1 MDSLPPSHEELRELL
16 INSPYFIWPEFSAM
30 PLNCFDLTS
39 ALLTF
44 PGDISKSRSKP
55 FADCADYRF
64 DINDLNTCPR
74 MDTFFERERW
84 NDDSTHI
91 WWFLGKLQWACSPGS
106 ISNFSITQGFFST
119 YVYVERIQNM
129 PGINDVRE
137 PTQLKASLERILTS
151 RRDSG
156 ICKAGSETSIF
167 EKVVDGRNWIIGREF
182 NLCNF
187 PVYNMVSAI
196 DHRTAISI
204 VADLDNCWFEGE
216 TIPEEV
222 EQKHLASLWD
232 YLSHINVHPAGSNY
246 VEAGTIF
253 REAPGQAEKSD
264 DEKFEW

>member
-1 MDSLPPSHEELRELL
+1 MNFLPPSHEEIRDLL
-16 INSPYFIWPEFSAM
+16 INSPNFIWPEFAAM
-30 PLNCFDLTS
+30 PLNCFDLTA

-44 PGDISKSRSKP
+44 PGDIAKSRNKP
-55 FADCADYRF
+55 FSDCANFRF

-74 MDTFFERERW
+74 MDSYFEKERW
-84 NDDSTHI
+84 NEDSTHI
-91 WWFLGKLQWACSPGS
+91 WWFLGKLQWACSPG
-106 ISNFSITQGFFST
+106 IIRDFSITQGFFSV

-129 PGINDVRE
+129 PSIKDVQQPLELR
-137 PTQLKASLERILTS
+137 TSLEKVLAS
-151 RRDSG
+151 RKESG
-156 ICKAGSETSIF
+156 LCKTGSDTSIF
-167 EKVVDGRNWIIGREF
+167 EKTISGRNWLIGREL

-187 PVYNMVSAI
+187 PVYNIVSAI
-196 DHRTAISI
+196 DSRTAISV

-232 YLSHINVHPAGSNY
+232 YLSHINLHPAGSND